1 MFWRRDPYAQFKN
14 FVPQKNYNNIVN
26 SRATETTKLRNL
38 YRAAQNRY
46 VKQQEQLY
54 REMKQAFG
62 ISLRDPSVLRA
73 ATKNGQQKLL
83 ATKLRNNPERAARK
97 IIDML
102 SVFPV
107 APPCPILEPRQ
118 RAVVSTLRVLTKK
131 GNGTRQMLP
140 KSPNSPKPPSPTR
153 QNSQNATRQNRQNQ
167 LVNAV
172 SQRTRAK
179 TKSKKKK

>member
-1 MFWRRDPYAQFKN
+1 MFGRRDPYAQFKN
-14 FVPQKNYNNIVN
+14 FVTQKNYNSIVN

-38 YRAAQNRY
+38 YRVAQNRY

-54 REMKQAFG
+54 KEMKQAFG
-62 ISLRDPSVLRA
+62 ISLRDPRLLRA

-83 ATKLRNNPERAARK
+83 ENKLRNNPERAARK
-97 IIDML
+97 VIDML

-107 APPCPILEPRQ
+107 APPCPVLEPREQ
-118 RAVVSTLRVLTKK
+118 AKVSTLRVLTTKA
-131 GNGTRQMLP
+131 NGRRMLR
-140 KSPNSPKPPSPTR
+140 KTPNSPKPPSPTR
-153 QNSQNATRQNRQNQ
+153 QNSQNATRQSRQNQ

-179 TKSKKKK
+179 TKSKK

>member
-1 MFWRRDPYAQFKN
+1 MLWGRNPYAQFKN

-38 YRAAQNRY
+38 YRVAQNRY

-54 REMKQAFG
+54 KEMKQAFG
-62 ISLRDPSVLRA
+62 ISLRDPRLLRA

-83 ATKLRNNPERAARK
+83 EKKLRNDPERAARK
-97 IIDML
+97 VIDML

-107 APPCPILEPRQ
+107 APPCPVLEPRQ
-118 RAVVSTLRVLTKK
+118 QTKVSKFRILTRKANSRK
-131 GNGTRQMLP
+131 MLP
-140 KSPNSPKPPSPTR
+140 KSPNSVYFTPKF
-153 QNSQNATRQNRQNQ
+153 
-167 LVNAV
+167 NAV

-179 TKSKKKK
+179 TKSKK